1 MPLHIFLGDEVL
13 LYFIVQIEVVE
24 IQIWFEFKLVCNLQK
39 DLKIYKW
46 FSIFVRRIGPNPDLG
61 LAGLLSRTVHEWPSA
76 WPSGPASLANAH
88 PSQAAWSDPLSVNP
102 TRWALNPARIHYH
115 TR

>member
-39 DLKIYKW
+39 DFKIYK
-46 FSIFVRRIGPNPDLG
+46 
-61 LAGLLSRTVHEWPSA
+61 
-76 WPSGPASLANAH
+76 
-88 PSQAAWSDPLSVNP
+88 
-102 TRWALNPARIHYH
+102 
-115 TR
+115 